1 MVSRDSSVRGKSKCR
16 PSSNFF
22 LHFTVCSLQDICD
35 YFLVL
40 TAVELRF
47 APPIFILTRD
57 YSKYCFCSLTEI
69 LLLNFGPPNFF
80 QSIFVFFYVAQKS
93 VFRSTCSYIVK
104 IFGYILECKNIGQQK
119 MSRLFAFYLFSMGN
133 FG

>member
-1 MVSRDSSVRGKSKCR
+1 MPTQLQFLSPFYCLLLTRYLRL
-16 PSSNFF
+16 FF
-22 LHFTVCSLQDICD
+22 GSHCCGAKICTSHF
-35 YFLVL
+35 F
-40 TAVELRF
+40 
-47 APPIFILTRD
+47 LTRD